1 MNNIILIGM
10 PASGKSTVGVILA
23 KTLGYDFVDTD
34 ILIQNREKARL
45 DEIIS
50 DKGIEAFLK
59 IECDVCCDL
68 NVSSTVIATGGSV
81 VYEEKAMN
89 HLKLLGTIIYLKV
102 DVDVLGARLSDMRR
116 RGVALKEGQ
125 TLEDLF
131 QERRA
136 LYEKFAD
143 VIIDENVMSLE
154 ETVAHVIIEG
164 IGF

>member
-136 LYEKFAD
+136 LYEKYAD
-143 VIIDENVMSLE
+143 VIIDESAMSLE
-154 ETVAHVIIEG
+154 ETVAYVITEG